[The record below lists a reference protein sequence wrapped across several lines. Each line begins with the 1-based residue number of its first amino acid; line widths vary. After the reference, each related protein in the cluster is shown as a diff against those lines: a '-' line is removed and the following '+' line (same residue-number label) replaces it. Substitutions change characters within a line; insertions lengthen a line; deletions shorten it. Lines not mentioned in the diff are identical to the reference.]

1 MMNSEIQFGEILWT
15 DFDPSVGHEFQGRR
29 PALVIQSTAQIR
41 KSNLVTIMPLTSQI
55 NSPIAEDIL
64 VRASSTNKL
73 KTDSLLKVFDITS
86 FDCTRF
92 IKKIG
97 ELEAQSLIVV
107 KAYLRVHFEL

>member
-1 MMNSEIQFGEILWT
+1 MTNTEIHFGEILWT
-15 DFDPSVGHEFQGRR
+15 DFDPSIGHEFQGRR

-64 VRASSTNKL
+64 VRASFMNKL
-73 KTDSLLKVFDITS
+73 KNDSLLKVFDITS
-86 FDCTRF
+86 FDCARF

-97 ELEAQSLIVV
+97 VLEEQSLEAV
-107 KAYLRVHFEL
+107 KAYLAVHFGL